1 MKVSVKFFAQLRDL
15 TGKKT
20 AIEFDLDEG
29 ATISLLL
36 EELYLDSKIKKHMLD
51 ENHQINSDITILQ
64 NGREIKFLE
73 GLDTILNSGDE
84 ISIFPLVV
92 GG

>member
-36 EELYLDSKIKKHMLD
+36 EELYLDSKIKKHMID
-51 ENHQINSDITILQ
+51 ENHQINSDITILL

-73 GLDTILNSGDE
+73 GMDTILNSGDE

>member
-1 MKVSVKFFAQLRDL
+1 MNVSVKFFAQLRDL

-20 AIEFDLDEG
+20 KIEFDLDEG
-29 ATISLLL
+29 ATISHLL
-36 EELYLDSKIKKHMLD
+36 EELYQDSKIKKAMLD
-51 ENHQINSDITILQ
+51 ENGQINSDITILQ
-64 NGREIKFLE
+64 NGREIRFLE
-73 GLDTILNSGDE
+73 GMDTTLNSGDE

>member
-1 MKVSVKFFAQLRDL
+1 MNVSVKFFAQLRDL
-15 TGKKT
+15 TVKKT
-20 AIEFDLDEG
+20 KMQFDLDEG
-29 ATISLLL
+29 ATISHLL

-51 ENHQINSDITILQ
+51 ENHQINSDITILL

-73 GLDTILNSGDE
+73 GMDTILNSGDE

>member
-1 MKVSVKFFAQLRDL
+1 MNVSVKFFAQLRDL

-20 AIEFDLDEG
+20 KIEFDLDEG
-29 ATISLLL
+29 ATISHLL
-36 EELYLDSKIKKHMLD
+36 EELYQDSTIKKAMLD
-51 ENHQINSDITILQ
+51 ENDQINSDITILL
-64 NGREIKFLE
+64 NGREIRFLD
-73 GLDTILNSGDE
+73 GIDTILKSGDE

>member
-20 AIEFDLDEG
+20 AIEFDLAEG

-51 ENHQINSDITILQ
+51 ENHQINSDITILR

>member
-1 MKVSVKFFAQLRDL
+1 MNVSVKFFAQLRDL

-20 AIEFDLDEG
+20 KIKFDLIEG
-29 ATISLLL
+29 ATISHLL

-51 ENHQINSDITILQ
+51 ENNQINSDITILR

-73 GLDTILNSGDE
+73 GTDTILNSGDE

>member
-1 MKVSVKFFAQLRDL
+1 VLV
-15 TGKKT
+15 GKKT
-20 AIEFDLDEG
+20 KIELELDEG
-29 ATISLLL
+29 ATISQLL
-36 EELYLDSKIKKHMLD
+36 EEIFQDSRIKKHMLD
-51 ENHQINSDITILQ
+51 ENDQIKSDITILR

-73 GLDTILNSGDE
+73 GMDTVLNSGDE

>member
-36 EELYLDSKIKKHMLD
+36 EELYLDSKIKKHMID
-51 ENHQINSDITILQ
+51 ENHQINSWR
-64 NGREIKFLE
+64 NNRF
-73 GLDTILNSGDE
+73 
-84 ISIFPLVV
+84 
-92 GG
+92 